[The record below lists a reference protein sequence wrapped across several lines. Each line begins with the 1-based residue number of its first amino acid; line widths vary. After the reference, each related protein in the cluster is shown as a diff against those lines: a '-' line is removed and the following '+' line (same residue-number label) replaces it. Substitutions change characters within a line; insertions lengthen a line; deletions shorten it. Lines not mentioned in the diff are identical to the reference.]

1 MLSAL
6 GYIINS
12 IIFIVVVIVSACI
25 YINLSKKEAGDLPMG
40 PLVKELSDLILAC
53 GRKFVPLNDDTQLLI
68 VILCISM
75 IFIFIVK
82 SILIG

>member
-12 IIFIVVVIVSACI
+12 IIFIVVVIVSARI
-25 YINLSKKEAGDLPMG
+25 YINLSKKETGDLPMG